1 MSIEDRLNELGI
13 TLPAVPKPVGNY
25 VATVLTGNLLYL
37 GGQGAVDADGAYPAG
52 KVGADLTVD
61 EAYRHARTI
70 ALQQVAAMKAALGS
84 LERVVRIVKV
94 LGMVNAGPDFTKH
107 PQVINGF
114 SDTLVEIFGEKG
126 RHARSAVG
134 MGSLPM
140 NIPVEIELIV
150 EVAD

>member
-1 MSIEDRLNELGI
+1 MSVEDRLNELGI
-13 TLPAVPKPVGNY
+13 TLPAVPEPVGNY
-25 VATVLTGNLLYL
+25 VGTVRTGNLLFL
-37 GGQGAVDADGAYPAG
+37 GGQGAVDADGRYLAG
-52 KVGADLTVD
+52 KVGVDFTVD
-61 EAYRHARTI
+61 EAYQHARAI
-70 ALQQVAAMKAALGS
+70 ALQQVAAMKDALGS
-84 LERVVRIVKV
+84 LERVARIVKV

-140 NIPVEIELIV
+140 NIPVEVELIV
-150 EVAD
+150 EVVD